1 MQHLLRLA
9 AAFSLAL
16 STLALSEKELKA
28 NFEFDFDT
36 FDFKD
41 SDYKEKPPDVGGDG
55 TVTAKDALAMVKNG
69 TGVSA
74 GEVVHGH
81 EHKEELHR
89 HGGHD
94 EPHAILH
101 DFPLNASASDALKE
115 AGIEYF
121 AFLLYDASTDASGP
135 MLWAEAHEAA
145 DAFQGV
151 VAFIRVDV
159 SRQDHIYHAL
169 TGRKLGSRELLPKL
183 VVSNHKTRKNHIH
196 PSLLSSEDIT
206 SFVRWAITWQKGEPE
221 PKHAHDH
228 AAHNWDEDHDLVPAV
243 TNATFRDEVIAPHN
257 DVLVKVYAS
266 WSRASSEL
274 AKPYAQV
281 AYYFDSKGESREQK
295 LLVTKIDGSRY
306 KVPEL
311 DAHALPSLFLFP
323 RYDKRH
329 ALRYEGDLSYDSI
342 VKWVEAHR
350 PGGHVHDEL

>member
-1 MQHLLRLA
+1 MKR
-9 AAFSLAL
+9 
-16 STLALSEKELKA
+16 E
-28 NFEFDFDT
+28 
-36 FDFKD
+36 
-41 SDYKEKPPDVGGDG
+41 
-55 TVTAKDALAMVKNG
+55 
-69 TGVSA
+69 
-74 GEVVHGH
+74 
-81 EHKEELHR
+81 R
-89 HGGHD
+89 
-94 EPHAILH
+94 
-101 DFPLNASASDALKE
+101 
-115 AGIEYF
+115 
-121 AFLLYDASTDASGP
+121 
-135 MLWAEAHEAA
+135 
-145 DAFQGV
+145 
-151 VAFIRVDV
+151 
-159 SRQDHIYHAL
+159 
-169 TGRKLGSRELLPKL
+169 GR
-183 VVSNHKTRKNHIH
+183 
-196 PSLLSSEDIT
+196 
-206 SFVRWAITWQKGEPE
+206 
-221 PKHAHDH
+221 
-228 AAHNWDEDHDLVPAV
+228 DHDLVPAV

>member
-1 MQHLLRLA
+1 MPDSKLAGARRAQPLEAVVEADARRSARLL
-9 AAFSLAL
+9 
-16 STLALSEKELKA
+16 
-28 NFEFDFDT
+28 
-36 FDFKD
+36 
-41 SDYKEKPPDVGGDG
+41 DV
-55 TVTAKDALAMVKNG
+55 
-69 TGVSA
+69 
-74 GEVVHGH
+74 
-81 EHKEELHR
+81 
-89 HGGHD
+89 
-94 EPHAILH
+94 P
-101 DFPLNASASDALKE
+101 FPLAQLREPELFGD
-115 AGIEYF
+115 
-121 AFLLYDASTDASGP
+121 
-135 MLWAEAHEAA
+135 
-145 DAFQGV
+145 
-151 VAFIRVDV
+151 
-159 SRQDHIYHAL
+159 
-169 TGRKLGSRELLPKL
+169 LGSDHRVRQVL
-183 VVSNHKTRKNHIH
+183 
-196 PSLLSSEDIT
+196 
-206 SFVRWAITWQKGEPE
+206 FVCVDK
-221 PKHAHDH
+221 
-228 AAHNWDEDHDLVPAV
+228 EDHDLVPAV